1 MMYAKTLTL
10 TAILLTF
17 SGCSLSR
24 APTPPG
30 NYFYMNPDMDLT
42 EIGKVVLVQ
51 LDNKSNYPQI
61 STDVT
66 RSLFEELQKKQIF
79 SLRVVPDTDPAWRG
93 LQLNL
98 DSAYTLEQLMT
109 AQKTLRCHAVLVG
122 TITEYQPYP
131 HMVIGLHLKMIN
143 LDEGRL
149 IWAFEQVWDT
159 ADKKTE
165 YRIKKFLANQT
176 QPVSANMDER
186 LVTVSSI
193 KFLKFVAYEVSLTL

>member
-1 MMYAKTLTL
+1 MHAKIL
-10 TAILLTF
+10 AFSVILLTF
-17 SGCSLSR
+17 CSCSLQR

-30 NYFYMNPDMDLT
+30 NYFYINPNMDLT
-42 EIGKVVLVQ
+42 EIGKVILVQ
-51 LDNKSNYPQI
+51 LDNKSDYHQI

-66 RSLFEELQKKQIF
+66 RSLFEELQKKQVF
-79 SLRVVPDTDPAWRG
+79 SLRVIPDTDPAWRA

-109 AQKTLRCHAVLVG
+109 ARKTLRCHAVLVG

-143 LDEGRL
+143 LDDGQL

-176 QPVSANMDER
+176 QPVSANMDKR

-193 KFLKFVAYEVSLTL
+193 KFLKFVAHEVALTL

>member
-1 MMYAKTLTL
+1 MYAKISTLS
-10 TAILLTF
+10 AILLIF
-17 SGCSLSR
+17 SACSLHQ

-30 NYFYMNPDMDLT
+30 NYFYLNPDIDLT

-61 STDVT
+61 STDAT

-79 SLRVVPDTDPAWRG
+79 SLRVIPDSDPAWRG

-98 DSAYTLEQLMT
+98 DSAYTLEQL
-109 AQKTLRCHAVLVG
+109 ADAKKTLRCNAVLVG

-131 HMVIGLHLKMIN
+131 HMVIGLRLKMIS
-143 LDEGRL
+143 LDDGRL

-159 ADKKTE
+159 TDKKTD
-165 YRIKKFLANQT
+165 YRIKKYLADKI
-176 QPVSANMDER
+176 QPVSAGMDER

-193 KFLKFVAYEVSLTL
+193 KFLKFVAHEVALTL

>member
-1 MMYAKTLTL
+1 MHAKILILSVT
-10 TAILLTF
+10 LLTF
-17 SGCSLSR
+17 CSCSLQR

-51 LDNKSNYPQI
+51 PDNKSDYPQI
-61 STDVT
+61 STDVI
-66 RSLFEELQKKQIF
+66 RSLFEELQKKQVF
-79 SLRVVPDTDPAWRG
+79 SLRVIPDTDPAWRA

-98 DSAYTLEQLMT
+98 DSTYTLEQLMT
-109 AQKTLRCHAVLVG
+109 ARKTLRCHAVMVG

-143 LDEGRL
+143 LDDGQL

-159 ADKKTE
+159 TDKKTE

-176 QPVSANMDER
+176 QPVSPNMDER

-193 KFLKFVAYEVSLTL
+193 KFLKFVAHEVALTL